1 MPEPRLGILGGMGR
15 PTRLAPCGDPGDWI
29 CSGHVNCPGIKVLA
43 AGQNAWDAALA
54 AKDPMPGKS
63 MEVAYHV

>member
-1 MPEPRLGILGGMGR
+1 MICLGQ
-15 PTRLAPCGDPGDWI
+15 
-29 CSGHVNCPGIKVLA
+29 VNCPGIKVLA

-54 AKDPMPGKS
+54 AKGPMPGKS

>member
-1 MPEPRLGILGGMGR
+1 MTEQRLGILGGMGR
-15 PTRLAPCGDPGDWI
+15 PTRLTPGGDPGDLI
-29 CSGHVNCPGIKVLA
+29 CSGQVNCPGIKVLA